1 MSSCCWSVAVH
12 VCSCVVALNARRPD
26 WVTAPSSVYCAR
38 HKCMLTWLTH
48 NVTVAGGA
56 SRVSNVTFVII
67 WLHRNLVSRCVYS
80 YSRDG
85 SICHASRRVE
95 SASFCDR
102 DCFPYRRIYTYVDHR
117 LLIQCLTTCTAYM
130 YMYINSAT
138 HSTCKYEFLWSIA
151 GLLFVFI
158 VYCDIWRNMG
168 PTKIWQPFN

>member
-1 MSSCCWSVAVH
+1 MYMIVCVRTSSSCHIQLLLFSGSTCT
-12 VCSCVVALNARRPD
+12 CKQLCTVVTLDARRRPD
-26 WVTAPSSVYCAR
+26 WVTAPSSVYRVR

-117 LLIQCLTTCTAYM
+117 LLIQCLTTCTVYVYTYM
-130 YMYINSAT
+130 YM
-138 HSTCKYEFLWSIA
+138 
-151 GLLFVFI
+151 
-158 VYCDIWRNMG
+158 
-168 PTKIWQPFN
+168 